1 MHDALDS
8 VLAQFR
14 PGFDADGFDVNV
26 ESVSDDGVVVIR
38 VGHRPN
44 ACEECLI
51 ADDMLGP
58 MLTSAFQRAGSSVQR
73 VDLKHEYPA

>member
-1 MHDALDS
+1 
-8 VLAQFR
+8 
-14 PGFDADGFDVNV
+14 
-26 ESVSDDGVVVIR
+26 

-58 MLTSAFQRAGSSVQR
+58 MLTSAFQRARSVVQR